1 MYPCVISGPDI
12 GKHQI
17 YLRRFNSLD
26 RRIKTYIS
34 FARKIPGFN
43 DLPKEDQISIFK
55 GRKYIGKI
63 VICYDKIRKQVQIKR
78 KTNLESHLLISNLNL
93 AIETKNNLSY
103 ENCPLINVCVLLFVC
118 LIFRCGSFSCQDQ
131 RVPSLQCSEGPGN
144 PARGTRCEQGNH
156 C

>member
-1 MYPCVISGPDI
+1 MYPCVLSVPDI

-55 GRKYIGKI
+55 GRKYFGKI
-63 VICYDKIRKQVQIKR
+63 VICHDKIRK
-78 KTNLESHLLISNLNL
+78 
-93 AIETKNNLSY
+93 
-103 ENCPLINVCVLLFVC
+103 
-118 LIFRCGSFSCQDQ
+118 
-131 RVPSLQCSEGPGN
+131 
-144 PARGTRCEQGNH
+144 
-156 C
+156 